1 MNDDAKNTS
10 KATGVA
16 RVREL
21 SRNPISIIGM
31 AVAVVALG
39 NILFLFFVDAT
50 RPHPSPYVGILAY
63 MVAPAFLA
71 LGLAMII
78 FGMLYYRRTLRESAR
93 RKAFARF
100 LQVPRLP

>member
-1 MNDDAKNTS
+1 MNEGSQTPYPQ
-10 KATGVA
+10 ATGFA
-16 RVREL
+16 RIREL

-63 MVAPAFLA
+63 MVAPAFLV
-71 LGLAMII
+71 LGLVTIL
-78 FGMLYYRRTLRESAR
+78 FGMLYQRRLLRESAGHTSHY
-93 RKAFARF
+93 
-100 LQVPRLP
+100 LH